1 MQAEGLI
8 MNKQYFSVL
17 FVFTMTG
24 VFACTTQD
32 TASVQHPD
40 AKVSRPDLAMPR
52 DLAFEMVL
60 PVDSVIISDA
70 GVARDLL
77 DVAPEST
84 KVDATTSSLPNYENA
99 DSPKSTKVDA
109 TTSSLPDVFGIDRP
123 NINPL
128 PGKYAIRFDGEPT
141 DARTTD
147 IFPLDE
153 AGFIVE
159 YNATTGLYAIK
170 MSTDYYR
177 YDTFPVTGGE
187 FAFSHGNGC
196 PSDGYSISG
205 SFVSPTEA
213 RGNFSWIPI
222 CRTANSGKFIATL
235 IAQTTPDSG
244 IDASS
249 VAEVSSPVAPAF
261 NPLPGHYTV
270 RPDPVYAG
278 SADSLGLLMAYGFTV
293 TIDANGAYSFLH
305 SIDGWARYTV
315 SVTNGFFKFEH
326 GAGFDGFGGTHCP
339 TDGFGVR
346 GSFISPTEARGV
358 YGTMVRCQV
367 NGPGHFIATLDQ
379 KADSGVVVD
388 GD

>member
-1 MQAEGLI
+1 
-8 MNKQYFSVL
+8 MNKLYFSVL

-24 VFACTTQD
+24 VFGCTTQD
-32 TASVQHPD
+32 AASVQRFD
-40 AKVSRPDLAMPR
+40 AKVSRPDLAEPR
-52 DLAFEMVL
+52 DLARE
-60 PVDSVIISDA
+60 PVASVDLATVADA
-70 GVARDLL
+70 GAPRDL
-77 DVAPEST
+77 PEVMPET
-84 KVDATTSSLPNYENA
+84 LKVDTATSSPL
-99 DSPKSTKVDA
+99 DA
-109 TTSSLPDVFGIDRP
+109 NGIDRP
-123 NINPL
+123 NINPI

-153 AGFIVE
+153 AGFTVE
-159 YNATTGLYAIK
+159 YNGVTGVYAIK

-177 YDTFPVTGGE
+177 YDLFPVTGGE
-187 FAFSHGNGC
+187 FAYRHGNGC

-205 SFVSPTEA
+205 SFVSSTEA

-235 IAQTTPDSG
+235 IVQATPDSG
-244 IDASS
+244 VDASS
-249 VAEVSSPVAPAF
+249 VAEVSSPVAQAY

-270 RPDPVYAG
+270 RPDPGYAG
-278 SADSLGLLMAYGFTV
+278 SADYLGLLMTYGFTV
-293 TIDANGAYSFLH
+293 TVDANGVYSFLH

-315 SVTNGFFKFEH
+315 SVTDGFFNFEH
-326 GAGFDGFGGTHCP
+326 GAGFNGLGGTHCP
-339 TDGFGVR
+339 TDGFGIR

-367 NGPGHFIATLDQ
+367 NGPGHFIATLDP

-388 GD
+388 GGAVVAEKVDALSD